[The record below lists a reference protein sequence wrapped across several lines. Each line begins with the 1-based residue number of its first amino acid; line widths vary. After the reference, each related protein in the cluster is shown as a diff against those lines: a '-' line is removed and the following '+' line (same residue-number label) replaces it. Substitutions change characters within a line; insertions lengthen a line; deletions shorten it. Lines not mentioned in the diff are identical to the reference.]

1 MKKFFYMLLAAVMC
15 FGFVSCGDKEKA
27 EEVVALADQ
36 LASSYNGNLTVSING
51 TSSAPSKE
59 SVSITRV
66 DDTHINFALKD
77 FKLVDGEDEM
87 PVGTIELKNLELKQG
102 ANNMVSFVMEKNII
116 IANGTSSD
124 VVWLGPMIG
133 EVPVKLSGVGNK
145 GTMDIDID
153 IDMKEKLGQTI
164 HVDFVAGK

>member
-51 TSSAPSKE
+51 ESTAPSKE
-59 SVSITRV
+59 SVTITRV
-66 DDTHINFALKD
+66 DDTHINFLLKD
-77 FKLVDGEDEM
+77 FKLVDGEDVL

-102 ANNMVSFVMEKNII
+102 ANNMVSFAMEQTIT
-116 IANGTSSD
+116 IANGTSAD
-124 VVWLGPMIG
+124 VEWLGPIIG
-133 EVPVKLSGVGNK
+133 DVPVKLSGVGNK
-145 GTMDIDID
+145 TTMDIDID
-153 IDMKEKLGQTI
+153 IVMEVLQQTI

>member
-1 MKKFFYMLLAAVMC
+1 MLLAAVMC

-51 TSSAPSKE
+51 ESTAPSKE
-59 SVSITRV
+59 SVTITRV
-66 DDTHINFALKD
+66 DDTHINFALNN
-77 FKLVDGEDEM
+77 FKLVAGEEVM

-102 ANNMVSFVMEKNII
+102 ANNMVSFSMEKGITI
-116 IANGTSSD
+116 VNGTPAD
-124 VVWLGPMIG
+124 AGWVGPLLGEI
-133 EVPVKLSGVGNK
+133 PVKLSGTGNK
-145 GTMDIDID
+145 SSLDVDID
-153 IDMKEKLGQTI
+153 IDMQSSLGQTI